1 MSFNGKDVARNHKT
15 IRGGFMTVVTHQSW
29 VITFLVACFFVGVPG
44 TVADVSDDFQA
55 SSYRAIE
62 QPYLLAF
69 TEGCEGCE
77 EAKDCEGCKGCTDCE
92 KIEVVYAADKGG
104 AFLGVY
110 PIDLDDEKR
119 EALDYKGK
127 YGVLV
132 ENIVEDGPAVK
143 AGVEPGDII
152 IKMDDKNIASNE
164 ELRKVL
170 ADRKPGDK
178 MQLIVIRDGKEKK
191 IKMKLGS
198 RPKESYSKM
207 DIIKKYAFLGVTTT
221 ELSEQLMEYFKV
233 DNGVLVETVHEDTP
247 AEKSGIKAGDVIYEL
262 GGEEIEDTEDLTE
275 AIREH
280 KVGDEVEVKLIRD
293 GKKMT
298 IKATLTE
305 REFPSFKAWTDDEL
319 FLHFQPEDIDVHE
332 IKKIVKEALKNVDIE
347 LEKGREDLE
356 KSMEELKM
364 QMKKLQ
370 DEMEKLK
377 EKD

>member
-1 MSFNGKDVARNHKT
+1 M
-15 IRGGFMTVVTHQSW
+15 
-29 VITFLVACFFVGVPG
+29 
-44 TVADVSDDFQA
+44 
-55 SSYRAIE
+55 
-62 QPYLLAF
+62 
-69 TEGCEGCE
+69 
-77 EAKDCEGCKGCTDCE
+77 
-92 KIEVVYAADKGG
+92 
-104 AFLGVY
+104 
-110 PIDLDDEKR
+110 
-119 EALDYKGK
+119 
-127 YGVLV
+127 
-132 ENIVEDGPAVK
+132 
-143 AGVEPGDII
+143 
-152 IKMDDKNIASNE
+152 
-164 ELRKVL
+164 
-170 ADRKPGDK
+170 
-178 MQLIVIRDGKEKK
+178 
-191 IKMKLGS
+191 
-198 RPKESYSKM
+198 
-207 DIIKKYAFLGVTTT
+207 
-221 ELSEQLMEYFKV
+221 